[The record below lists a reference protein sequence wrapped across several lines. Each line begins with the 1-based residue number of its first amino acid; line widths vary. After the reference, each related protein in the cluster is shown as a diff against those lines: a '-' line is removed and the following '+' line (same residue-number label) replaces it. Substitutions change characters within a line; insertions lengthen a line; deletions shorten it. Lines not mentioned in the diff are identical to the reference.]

1 MQWNH
6 EFTKR
11 VGVNY
16 PIVQAPMLG
25 VTTPEMVAAVS
36 NAGGLG
42 SLPVGGLSPEKTRTL
57 IQQTKALTDK
67 PFAVN
72 FFANSIPHFDCD
84 EADAMQEFLEKLC
97 AEWQIPF
104 QRQDISEFRFYSYED
119 QVPVLLEEATTLVSF
134 TFGIPD
140 GASIRTLKEK
150 GALLIGTATSVK
162 EASLLKENNIDMIAA
177 QGIEAGGHRGSFLE
191 EGPLP
196 LVGTMTLVPEIVRHT
211 GLPVLAAGGIRD
223 GKTIRAAFAL
233 GAVAVQVGTAF
244 IASEESVAIPS
255 YRAALQVAADT
266 DAVLTRAFTGRWA
279 RGIGNKL
286 MEAVEQSGLPIP
298 PYPIQNSLTMQLREA
313 ARKKDNKEFVNLWA
327 GQSAFG
333 TETGPSAAIFR
344 RLVQEVEAEV

>member
-1 MQWNH
+1 MQWND

-11 VGVNY
+11 VGVSY
-16 PIVQAPMLG
+16 PVVQAPMLG

-57 IQQTKALTDK
+57 IQQTQRLTNK

-72 FFANSIPHFDCD
+72 LFTNSIPHFDCD
-84 EADAMQEFLEKLC
+84 EAAVMQEFLEKLC

-104 QRQDISEFRFYSYED
+104 QRQKISEFRFYSYED
-119 QVPVLLEEATTLVSF
+119 QIPLLLEHDIRLVSF

-140 GASIRTLKEK
+140 EASIRALKEK
-150 GALLIGTATSVK
+150 EVVLIGTATSVK
-162 EASLLKENNIDMIAA
+162 EARLLKESKIDMITA

-196 LVGTMTLVPEIVRHT
+196 LVGTMTLVPEIARHT

-223 GKTIRAAFAL
+223 GNTIRAAFAL
-233 GAVAVQVGTAF
+233 GAVAVQIGTAF
-244 IASEESVAIPS
+244 IASEEALAIPS
-255 YRAALQVAADT
+255 YKTALQTATDT
-266 DAVLTRAFTGRWA
+266 DTVLTRAFTGRWA
-279 RGIGNKL
+279 RGIRNKL
-286 MEAVEQSGLPIP
+286 MEAIEQSGLPIP
-298 PYPIQNSLTMQLREA
+298 PYPIQNSLTTPLREA
-313 ARKKDNKEFVNLWA
+313 ARKKDNKELINLWA

-333 TETGPSAAIFR
+333 AETGPAAAIFL
-344 RLVQEVEAEV
+344 RLVRETEAGE